1 MATVERRH
9 GGVDVLVNNAGVGFA
24 GSLART
30 SRVQWDKVLTTN
42 LTGPFASPGAS
53 YVSGAEVVVRRRAHG
68 GGPASGG
75 LTAAA
80 AGK

>member
-1 MATVERRH
+1 MATIERRH

-30 SRVQWDKVLTTN
+30 SRVQWDEVLTTN

-53 YVSGAEVVVRRRAHG
+53 YVSGAEVVVDGA
-68 GGPASGG
+68 
-75 LTAAA
+75 LTA
-80 AGK
+80 GVPHQVG